1 MAKDIRNKVIEAK
14 KASIEL
20 ASVSEE
26 AKNKA
31 LGAMAE
37 ALDQERKAILEA
49 NSKDLENAVELK
61 NKGKLTQD

>member
-1 MAKDIRNKVIEAK
+1 MDKDIRSKVTEAK

-26 AKNKA
+26 VKNRA

-37 ALDQERKAILEA
+37 ALDKERKAILEA
-49 NSKDLENAVELK
+49 N
-61 NKGKLTQD
+61 